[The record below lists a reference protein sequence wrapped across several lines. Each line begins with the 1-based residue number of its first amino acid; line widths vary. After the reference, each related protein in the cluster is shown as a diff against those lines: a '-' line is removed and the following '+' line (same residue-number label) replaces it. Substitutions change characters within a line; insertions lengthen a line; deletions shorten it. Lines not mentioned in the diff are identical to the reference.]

1 MSESVNKRLTAL
13 VAKAETLAQKE
24 LERIALK
31 LLRRN
36 KKRYT
41 EFVMAMGV
49 ATFTTTD
56 NRIVGVDED
65 PRFAELDRFLQY
77 WDDMFKLTG
86 NPVRFK
92 HDGVRVTDW

>member
-1 MSESVNKRLTAL
+1 MSESVNKRLTAM
-13 VAKAETLAQKE
+13 VAKAETLALKE

-31 LLRRN
+31 LLKRN

-56 NRIVGVDED
+56 NHSVHADED
-65 PRFAELDRFLQY
+65 PRFSELHRFLLD

-92 HDGVRVTDW
+92 LDGVRVTDW